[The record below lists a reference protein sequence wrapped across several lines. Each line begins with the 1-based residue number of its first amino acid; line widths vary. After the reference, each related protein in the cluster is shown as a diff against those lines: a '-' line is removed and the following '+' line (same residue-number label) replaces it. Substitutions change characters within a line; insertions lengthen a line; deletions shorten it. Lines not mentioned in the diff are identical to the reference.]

1 MRIIET
7 KYNGY
12 KFRSRLEAR
21 WAVFFDNIGL
31 PFEYEPEGY
40 DLDGTAYLPDF
51 YIPAWDAFVEI
62 KPKKPSKE
70 EEEKC
75 KMLHTHSKKIVLL
88 IYGEPYPSKYT
99 IITYHSDPDMDWFIG
114 KGEFTQCRRC
124 PNVLVSAKFKVGAED
139 PEWSFNLGH
148 PLTDPDCKGC
158 SDRYPHLS
166 GELVDA
172 FTAARQARFE

>member
-40 DLDGTAYLPDF
+40 DLDGIAYLPDF
-51 YIPAWDAFVEI
+51 YIPAWDAFVDI

-70 EEEKC
+70 EEAKC
-75 KMLHTHSKKIVLL
+75 KLLHAHSKKMVLL
-88 IYGEPYPSKYT
+88 
-99 IITYHSDPDMDWFIG
+99 
-114 KGEFTQCRRC
+114 
-124 PNVLVSAKFKVGAED
+124 
-139 PEWSFNLGH
+139 
-148 PLTDPDCKGC
+148 
-158 SDRYPHLS
+158 DRKSTRLNSSHQLISYAVFCLK
-166 GELVDA
+166 
-172 FTAARQARFE
+172 